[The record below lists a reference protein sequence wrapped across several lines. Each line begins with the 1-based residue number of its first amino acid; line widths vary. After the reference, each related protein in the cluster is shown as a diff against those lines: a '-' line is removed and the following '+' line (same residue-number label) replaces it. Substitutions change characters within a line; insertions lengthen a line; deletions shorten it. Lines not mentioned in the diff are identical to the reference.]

1 MFEATPARHE
11 RPRSPSQVVHRPS
24 IDAVELGIELPLGF
38 APPVHV
44 SVAAAIEDIRARL
57 DSVLRFDDFECRRR
71 KRQFAW
77 IAFSLASVA
86 IVQVLSAETSSHFM
100 LAILSRRCAVSSASR
115 TKAPY
120 CPLASAA
127 FHTARISSSDK
138 TRSRFTG
145 EPRRIPFTKGER

>member
-77 IAFSLASVA
+77 IALLSRFSGYRPSAVGRDVFPFHASNLVAPLRGEQREPNEGAILPIGLSCFPYGANFIIRQNSLA
-86 IVQVLSAETSSHFM
+86 LH
-100 LAILSRRCAVSSASR
+100 R
-115 TKAPY
+115 
-120 CPLASAA
+120 
-127 FHTARISSSDK
+127 
-138 TRSRFTG
+138 
-145 EPRRIPFTKGER
+145 